1 MTQEPSSIRD
11 LEGIH
16 LSKTILI
23 TGTSTGFGKE
33 LVLQFAKREW
43 NVVATMRDT
52 SKAAAEF
59 SQYSNVQVLAL
70 DITNQ
75 EMTHEVV
82 DAVTRQYGR
91 IDVLLNNAGYAQ
103 AGIFEEV
110 SVDQARQQY
119 ETNVFGVMTT
129 IQAVLPQMREHRS
142 GHIINISSMGGVQSL
157 PTLSIY
163 CSSKAALENLSE
175 GLAAEVKGLGVN
187 LTLVEPAG
195 FKTGFQGNTQEITSD
210 IPDYQPLYDWYNDLA
225 ETAPYGD
232 VEKAMSAVADIAGTD
247 NPPRRLA
254 LGSMGLVM
262 ARTQLNGMLEEYDK
276 WEHITA
282 SAD

>member
-1 MTQEPSSIRD
+1 M
-11 LEGIH
+11 
-16 LSKTILI
+16 SKTILI

-52 SKAAAEF
+52 AKAASEF
-59 SQYSNVQVLAL
+59 GHYSNVQVLAL
-70 DITNQ
+70 DITDPDMVNQ
-75 EMTHEVV
+75 VV
-82 DAVTRQYGR
+82 SKVTNQYGK

-103 AGIFEEV
+103 AGVFEEV
-110 SVDQARQQY
+110 TVDQARKQY
-119 ETNVFGVMTT
+119 ETNVFGVMST
-129 IQAVLPQMREHRS
+129 IQAVLPQMRQNRS

-157 PTLSIY
+157 PTLPVY
-163 CSSKAALENLSE
+163 CSSKAALESLSE
-175 GLAAEVKGLGVN
+175 GLAAEVKELGIHV
-187 LTLVEPAG
+187 TLVEPAG
-195 FKTGFQGNTQEITSD
+195 FKTGFQGNTQEIRSE
-210 IPDYQPLYDWYNDLA
+210 IPDYQPVYDWYNDLA
-225 ETAPYGD
+225 KTAPYGN

-262 ARTQLNGMLEEYDK
+262 ARTQLNSMLEEFEK

>member
-1 MTQEPSSIRD
+1 MN
-11 LEGIH
+11 
-16 LSKTILI
+16 KTILI

-33 LVLQFAKREW
+33 LVLQFAKRSW

-59 SQYSNVQVLAL
+59 SPYSNVQVLAL
-70 DITNQ
+70 DITNS
-75 EMTHEVV
+75 EMINEVV
-82 DAVTRQYGR
+82 GAVTRQYGQ

-103 AGIFEEV
+103 AGVFEEI

-119 ETNVFGVMTT
+119 ETNVFGVMST
-129 IQAVLPQMREHRS
+129 IQAVLPQMRQNRS

-157 PTLSIY
+157 PTLSVY
-163 CSSKAALENLSE
+163 CSSKAALESLSE
-175 GLAAEVKGLGVN
+175 GLAAEVKELGIQI
-187 LTLVEPAG
+187 TLVEPAG

-210 IPDYQPLYDWYNDLA
+210 ISDYQPIYDWYNDLA
-225 ETAPYGD
+225 KTAPYGN

-247 NPPRRLA
+247 HAPRRLA

-262 ARTQLNGMLEEYDK
+262 ARTQLNSMLEEYDK

>member
-1 MTQEPSSIRD
+1 MN
-11 LEGIH
+11 
-16 LSKTILI
+16 KTILI

-33 LVLQFAKREW
+33 LALQFAKRHW
-43 NVVATMRDT
+43 NVIAAMRDT
-52 SKAAAEF
+52 QKAAPEF
-59 SQYSNVQVLAL
+59 GQYPNIQVIAL

-75 EMTHEVV
+75 KMVHQVV
-82 DAVTRQYGR
+82 DTVTSQYGR

-103 AGIFEEV
+103 AGVFEEV
-110 SVDQARQQY
+110 TVEQARRQY
-119 ETNVFGVMTT
+119 ETNVFGVMGT
-129 IQAVLPQMREHRS
+129 IQAVLPQMRKNRS

-175 GLAAEVKGLGVN
+175 GLAAEVKELGIN
-187 LTLVEPAG
+187 ITLVEPAG
-195 FKTGFQGNTQEITSD
+195 FKTGFQGNTQEVKSD
-210 IPDYQPLYDWYNDLA
+210 IPDYQATYDWYNELA
-225 ETAPYGD
+225 QTAPYGD

-247 NPPRRLA
+247 IPPRRLA
-254 LGSMGLVM
+254 LGSMGLIM
-262 ARTQLNGMLEEYDK
+262 ARTQLNSMLEEYDK

>member
-1 MTQEPSSIRD
+1 MN
-11 LEGIH
+11 
-16 LSKTILI
+16 KTVLI
-23 TGTSTGFGKE
+23 TGTSTGFGQQ
-33 LVLQFAKREW
+33 LVLQFAKRDW

-52 SKAAAEF
+52 SKAALEF
-59 SQYSNVQVLAL
+59 SQYGNIQVLEL
-70 DITNQ
+70 DITKPAKIHQ
-75 EMTHEVV
+75 VI
-82 DAVTRQYGR
+82 DAVTRQYGQ

-103 AGIFEEV
+103 AGAFEEV
-110 SVDQARQQY
+110 TVDQAREQY
-119 ETNVFGVMTT
+119 ETNVFGVMST
-129 IQAVLPQMREHRS
+129 IQAVLPQMRQHRS

-175 GLAAEVKGLGVN
+175 GLAAEVKELGIHV
-187 LTLVEPAG
+187 TLVEPAG
-195 FKTGFQGNTQEITSD
+195 FKTGFQGNTQETTSL
-210 IPDYQPLYDWYNDLA
+210 IPDYQAKYDWYHELA
-225 ETAPYGD
+225 KTAPYGN

-262 ARTQLNGMLEEYDK
+262 ARTQLHSMLEEYEK
-276 WEHITA
+276 WESVTA

>member
-1 MTQEPSSIRD
+1 M
-11 LEGIH
+11 
-16 LSKTILI
+16 SKTILI

-33 LVLQFAKREW
+33 LALQFAKREW

-52 SKAAAEF
+52 QKAAPEF
-59 SQYSNVQVLAL
+59 GQYANIQVLAL

-75 EMTHEVV
+75 EMVKQVV
-82 DAVTRQYGR
+82 NSVTNQYGQ
-91 IDVLLNNAGYAQ
+91 IDVLLNNAGYSQ
-103 AGIFEEV
+103 AGVFEEV
-110 SVDQARQQY
+110 TVDQARKQY
-119 ETNVFGVMTT
+119 ETNVFGVMGT
-129 IQAVLPQMREHRS
+129 IQAVLPQMRKNRS

-157 PTLSIY
+157 PTLPIY
-163 CSSKAALENLSE
+163 CSSKAALESLSE
-175 GLAAEVKGLGVN
+175 GLAAEVKDLGIN
-187 LTLVEPAG
+187 ITLVEPAG
-195 FKTGFQGNTQEITSD
+195 FKTGFQANTQENKNEIA
-210 IPDYQPLYDWYNDLA
+210 DYKPTYDWYNKLA

-232 VEKAMSAVADIAGTD
+232 VEKAMSAVADIAATD

-262 ARTQLNGMLEEYDK
+262 ARTQLNSMLDEYEK

>member
-1 MTQEPSSIRD
+1 M
-11 LEGIH
+11 
-16 LSKTILI
+16 SKTILI

-129 IQAVLPQMREHRS
+129 IQAVLPQMRENRS